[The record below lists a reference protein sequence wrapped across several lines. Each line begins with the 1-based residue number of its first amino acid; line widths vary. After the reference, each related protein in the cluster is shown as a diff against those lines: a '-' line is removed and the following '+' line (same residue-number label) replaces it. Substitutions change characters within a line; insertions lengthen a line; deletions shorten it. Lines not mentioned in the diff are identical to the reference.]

1 MSIDIN
7 TKQTVGEKMKTT
19 LKLVLALSLFG
30 SIALADGNQGNGGSP
45 AYQPPF
51 VRVVVG
57 VVKQFLGL
65 GF

>member
-1 MSIDIN
+1 
-7 TKQTVGEKMKTT
+7 MKTT